1 MLTLLLTLSS
11 TPTFA
16 EGPTPAP
23 TVQQLDAAPLV
34 VDAPVMADD
43 EVPVEAP
50 SSNTDGVNK
59 AIIIA
64 ISLAFGAMLATAGT
78 LICCCCFYYYG
89 YY

>member
-1 MLTLLLTLSS
+1 MLPLLLTLAS

-16 EGPTPAP
+16 EGPPP
-23 TVQQLDAAPLV
+23 EPSVQQLDVAPLV

-43 EVPVEAP
+43 EVPVEEP
-50 SSNTDGVNK
+50 TSNTDSVNK

-78 LICCCCFYYYG
+78 VICCCCFYYYG